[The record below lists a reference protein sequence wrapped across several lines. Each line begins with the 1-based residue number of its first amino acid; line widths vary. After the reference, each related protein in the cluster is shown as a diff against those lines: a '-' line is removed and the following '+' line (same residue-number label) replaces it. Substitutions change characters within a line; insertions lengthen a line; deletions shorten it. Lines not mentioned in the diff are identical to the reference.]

1 MDIHAFHFD
10 GPNSDS
16 LGRIAA
22 EGRVR
27 RIAIFRPMTAQ
38 NRRFKLARLR
48 RIGAITLLLV
58 AALPLSG
65 KQKTAI
71 DYGTGLIVNIP
82 LPEAEVAPVVS
93 EVAQNGIIRGTKEYN
108 KDEYISGAESAASSN
123 VFPTRSEGGKVFYK
137 VRKEALDPRN
147 FKDSGDVGT
156 IAVRYAV
163 EAEGEKNTVL
173 RIDAI
178 FVDDFHHS
186 AHPSNGSV
194 ENSEYKSIQE
204 HLEALELM
212 KKQAAEAEMER
223 QERLARKN
231 FEAGASSA
239 AATPVDVGRSSP
251 ASTATVADLMKA
263 EPPPAVGPRAGESLQ
278 EYAAEL
284 RREVERRVKFPGA
297 ALKAAP
303 FHSASTAKNLPSGTE
318 VLIVISTPYWF
329 GVETRDGQHG
339 WLSREQLEELP

>member
-1 MDIHAFHFD
+1 
-10 GPNSDS
+10 
-16 LGRIAA
+16 
-22 EGRVR
+22 
-27 RIAIFRPMTAQ
+27 MTAQ
-38 NRRFKLARLR
+38 NRRFKAARLR
-48 RIGAITLLLV
+48 RIGAITLLLLG
-58 AALPLSG
+58 ALPLSG

-108 KDEYISGAESAASSN
+108 KDEYISGAENAASSG
-123 VFPTRSEGGKVFYK
+123 VFPRWTDGGKVFYK
-137 VRKEALDPRN
+137 VRKQALDPRN

-156 IAVRYAV
+156 LAVRYVV
-163 EAEGEKNTVL
+163 EPQGERNTVL

-186 AHPSNGSV
+186 VHPSNGSV
-194 ENSEYKSIQE
+194 ESSEYKNIQDR
-204 HLEALELM
+204 LDALELM
-212 KKQAAEAEMER
+212 KRQSAEAEMDR
-223 QERLARKN
+223 QERLAKKKFDIGAN
-231 FEAGASSA
+231 SSEA
-239 AATPVDVGRSSP
+239 SP
-251 ASTATVADLMKA
+251 ATDTTPPPTTTMTVVDLTKTEA
-263 EPPPAVGPRAGESLQ
+263 APAVGPRPGESLE

-284 RREVERRVKFPGA
+284 RRQVVRRVKFPGA

-303 FHSASTAKNLPSGTE
+303 FHSASTAKNLKSGTE